1 MKKLL
6 LLLLSLFFVNPPA
19 VLADEFSYNEKSLR
33 NFEVLDMSIGDNLL
47 DFMPEVDIFYGIE
60 KYKSSNR
67 YSHLKEPDKFFEITV
82 PKQEHEL
89 YDGATVFI
97 KNTMPRDYTIQGI
110 RGYRYYIEDFDACI
124 KKRNQIAEILTN
136 FFPDAET
143 GSLIDE
149 DNEGITDTFSIGYPA
164 KNRII
169 DVFCTDLEETYR
181 LENNFKEGLTFVVRN
196 KEFSDWV
203 LDYK

>member
-1 MKKLL
+1 MKILL
-6 LLLLSLFFVNPPA
+6 LTLLLSISQITS
-19 VLADEFSYNEKSLR
+19 ADELSD
-33 NFEVLDMSIGDNLL
+33 FEVLGMSIGDSLL

-82 PKQEHEL
+82 PKQENDL
-89 YDGATVFI
+89 YDGAEVFI
-97 KNTMPRDYTIQGI
+97 KNTKTKKYTIYGI

-124 KKRNQIAEILTN
+124 KKRNQISEILIN
-136 FFPDAET
+136 FFPDSKT
-143 GSLIDE
+143 GSLITE
-149 DNEGITDTFSIGYPA
+149 DKTGITDNFSIG
-164 KNRII
+164 NSERII
-169 DVFCTDLEETYR
+169 DANCINLEETFR
-181 LENNFKEGLTFVVRN
+181 LKNNFLEGLSFVIRN

>member
-6 LLLLSLFFVNPPA
+6 LLLLSLFFVNPPT
-19 VLADEFSYNEKSLR
+19 VLADEFSYNEESLR

-60 KYKSSNR
+60 QHINTNR
-67 YSHLKEPDKFFEITV
+67 YSNRKEPHKFLEIEV
-82 PKQEHEL
+82 PKQEHYL
-89 YDGATVFI
+89 YDGASVFI
-97 KNTMPRDYTIQGI
+97 KNTIPRDYTIYGL

-124 KKRNQIAEILTN
+124 KRRNQIVGILTN

-143 GSLIDE
+143 GSGVNK
-149 DNEGITDTFSIGYPA
+149 DNKSISDTFSIGYPA

-181 LENNFKEGLTFVVRN
+181 LKNKFNEGLSFIVRN

>member
-1 MKKLL
+1 M
-6 LLLLSLFFVNPPA
+6 LLSISQITS
-19 VLADEFSYNEKSLR
+19 ADELSD
-33 NFEVLDMSIGDNLL
+33 FEVLGMSIDDNLL
-47 DFMPEVDIFYGIE
+47 NFITEDEILDEID
-60 KYKSSNR
+60 KRKTLNR
-67 YSHLKEPDKFFEITV
+67 YSHLKEPNKFLEITV
-82 PKQEHEL
+82 PKQENDL
-89 YDGATVFI
+89 YDGAEVFI
-97 KNTMPRDYTIQGI
+97 KNTIPRDNTIHGI

-169 DVFCTDLEETYR
+169 DVFCKDLEETYR
-181 LENNFKEGLTFVVRN
+181 LKNNFKEGLTFVVRN
-196 KEFSDWV
+196 KEFSDWA

>member
-6 LLLLSLFFVNPPA
+6 IILLLSMSQITS
-19 VLADEFSYNEKSLR
+19 ADELSD
-33 NFEVLDMSIGDNLL
+33 FEVLGMSIGDNLL

-82 PKQEHEL
+82 PKQKHEL
-89 YDGATVFI
+89 YDGAEVFI
-97 KNTMPRDYTIQGI
+97 KNTITKDYTIQGI

-136 FFPDAET
+136 FFPGSKT
-143 GSLIDE
+143 GSLITE
-149 DNEGITDTFSIGYPA
+149 DKNGITDNFSIG
-164 KNRII
+164 NSERII
-169 DVFCTDLEETYR
+169 DVNCIDLEETYR
-181 LENNFKEGLTFVVRN
+181 LKNNFREGLEFVIRN
-196 KEFSDWV
+196 KEFSDWA

>member
-1 MKKLL
+1 MKKILL
-6 LLLLSLFFVNPPA
+6 LLFSLFFVNSPV
-19 VLADEFSYNEKSLR
+19 VLADEFTYEEEKMR
-33 NFEVLDMSIGDNLL
+33 NFEVLGMSIGDNLL
-47 DFMPEVDIFYGIE
+47 DFMPEVDIFYEIE
-60 KYKSSNR
+60 KHKKLNR
-67 YSHLKEPDKFFEITV
+67 YSSLKEPNKFLEITV
-82 PKQEHEL
+82 PKQEDYL

-97 KNTMPRDYTIQGI
+97 KNTIPSDYTIYGL

-124 KKRNQIAEILTN
+124 KRRNQIAEILTD

-143 GSLIDE
+143 GTLIDE
-149 DNEGITDTFSIGYPA
+149 GITKIMDTFSIGYIA

-169 DVFCTDLEETYR
+169 DVFCSDLEETYR
-181 LENNFKEGLTFVVRN
+181 LKNNFREGLTFGVRN